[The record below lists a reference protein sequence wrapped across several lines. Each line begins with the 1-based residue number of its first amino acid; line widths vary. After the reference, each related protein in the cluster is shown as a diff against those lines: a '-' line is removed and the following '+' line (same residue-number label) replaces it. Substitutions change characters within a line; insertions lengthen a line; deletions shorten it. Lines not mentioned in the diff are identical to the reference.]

1 MNIAIGYL
9 WHPNIPA
16 RDIEMSLREL
26 GHTVTFVGL
35 PSAWRAGYDSAV
47 PIGDLLSHLP
57 VMPDLFLW
65 VESGVRYFPD
75 GLEDCPI
82 PTACFISDVHIG
94 TWREQ
99 VARSFDMVFIAQ
111 ADYVDHYKRAVGHE
125 QVYWLPHWIDP
136 NVMHNLRLPRIYEV
150 GFVGATGRPH
160 RKTPRMRR
168 LKLITAHYK
177 TNDVYRTA
185 RQFYTHEEVAETYS
199 QSRIVVN
206 TSIAGEV
213 TIRIMEGTACGA
225 LILTDTRPK
234 SMGDMFVPGR
244 DLVTYSDD
252 ADLIKKIDYYL
263 AHEDERARIAQA
275 GHDRTHAC
283 HTVTQRTKRI
293 VEIAGSAGIQKRAPL
308 RQATLRE
315 RTQARIDVYTHLHML
330 DAILDASR
338 AADYNLLQK
347 LHAVLPCLVRRL
359 LI

>member
-1 MNIAIGYL
+1 MNIAIGYF
-9 WHPNIPA
+9 WHPSVPA
-16 RDIEMSLREL
+16 RNIETSLREL

-35 PSAWRAGYDSAV
+35 PSAWRAGYDNAV
-47 PIGDLLSHLP
+47 PVGDLLSHLP
-57 VMPDLFLW
+57 VMPDLLLW
-65 VESGVRYFPD
+65 VESGVRYFPA

-99 VARSFDMVFIAQ
+99 VARFFDIVFIAQ
-111 ADYVDHYKRAVGHE
+111 ADHVSHYKQVVGHE
-125 QVYWLPHWIDP
+125 QVFWLPHWINP
-136 NVMHNLRLPRIYEV
+136 VVMHDLHLPRIYEV

-168 LKLITAHYK
+168 LKLITTHYK

-185 RQFYTHEEVAETYS
+185 RQFYTLEEVAEIYS

-213 TIRIMEGTACGA
+213 TIRIMEGAACGA
-225 LILTDTRPK
+225 LVLTETRPE
-234 SMGDMFVPGR
+234 SMLDMFVPGR

-252 ADLIKKIDYYL
+252 ADLVKKIDYYL
-263 AHEDERARIAQA
+263 AHEDERISIAQA
-275 GHDRTHAC
+275 GHDRVHAC
-283 HTVTQRTKRI
+283 HTVTHRAKCI
-293 VEIAGSAGIQKRAPL
+293 VEVASGADIQKRAPL

-315 RTQARIDVYTHLHML
+315 RTQARIEIYTHLHML

-338 AADYNLLQK
+338 AARYNPLQK
-347 LHAVLPCLVRRL
+347 LRAALPCFTRRL
-359 LI
+359 LL